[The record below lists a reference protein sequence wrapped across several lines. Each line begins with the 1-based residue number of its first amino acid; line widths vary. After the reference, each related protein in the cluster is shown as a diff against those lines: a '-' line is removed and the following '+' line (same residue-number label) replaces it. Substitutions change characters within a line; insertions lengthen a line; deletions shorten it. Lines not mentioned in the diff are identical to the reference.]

1 MLRYLLY
8 WREIKHGEEKQIFL
22 VKSWPNFVHNA
33 ENSFNVNINES
44 NRLFNF
50 RPRLSKV
57 CFLPYKVSEWSFFK
71 NCRSLS
77 NSSFSRF
84 LWNSVIRKLMIHILE
99 NINSKNQSKSRT
111 LLLQVN
117 FFDRILAN
125 FQTFLMVKLLT
136 LNFQGF

>member
-22 VKSWPNFVHNA
+22 VTSWPNLVHNA

-57 CFLPYKVSEWSFFK
+57 CFLPYIVSEWSFFK
-71 NCRSLS
+71 NCRSLW

-136 LNFQGF
+136 VNFQGF